1 MTKIISIHL
10 SNLSGE
16 IMFYLL
22 VGVTTDV
29 EVEMTE
35 TVVVESVTVVGG
47 N

>member
-1 MTKIISIHL
+1 
-10 SNLSGE
+10 
-16 IMFYLL
+16 MFYLL